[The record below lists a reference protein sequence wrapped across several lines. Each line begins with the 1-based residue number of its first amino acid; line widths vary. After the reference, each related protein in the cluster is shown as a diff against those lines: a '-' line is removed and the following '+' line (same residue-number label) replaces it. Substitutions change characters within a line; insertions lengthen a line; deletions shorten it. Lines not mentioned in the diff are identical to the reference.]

1 MTLRPLRRHALRIA
15 GAATLSGALA
25 CRPATLTPVPVPV
38 PAPEVAADSIPRR
51 VPSERPCAIP
61 MSDEEMRRAA
71 WAGYR
76 ATFATLVDSLTGD
89 PRFRSAHWGV
99 LVVAPL
105 TGDTIVSR
113 NAGKLFMPASNQKLL
128 TGALALTQ
136 LGADHRFETRLLG
149 SGRVV
154 NGTLVGDLAVL
165 GDGDPSVSDSLA
177 GGDAMAPLRAFA
189 DSLRARGIRRVGGRL
204 LRAAQ
209 VFPDSTLGFGWAWD
223 DLDFGYSAPVDAL
236 TFNEGYAEVLIIGAR
251 RVGGRVTVRTTPAT
265 TVPRLGRG
273 DVRTAAGP
281 SDVRIA
287 GDVRGR
293 RPLVHL
299 TGTIAPNDTVRLEV
313 ALRHPTAAYLD
324 AFAEALRARGITIRG
339 GVDPDAIA
347 DTTGMI
353 TLATRRSPP
362 LREILPRFEKPSQ
375 NQIGELLFKATA
387 RARTGVG
394 SADSGRAV
402 LERQL
407 LAWGADSLGFAV
419 RDGSGLSRH
428 DYVTPE
434 TIVRVLDAMRRH
446 PEFETFRTSLPV
458 AGVDGT
464 IRTRMRGTSAEG
476 RVFAKTG
483 TLDKAR
489 SLSGY
494 VATPDGRLLLFSF
507 LTNNHVASNREADR
521 VTDALASWL
530 AGTPLPSA
538 DPMGTPFV
546 LPPPAR

>member
-1 MTLRPLRRHALRIA
+1 MTLRRLLTLSIA
-15 GAATLSGALA
+15 GAAAA
-25 CRPATLTPVPVPV
+25 CRPVAPAVTPVPAAIDA
-38 PAPEVAADSIPRR
+38 PATDTDTTARRAPSDRADVIP
-51 VPSERPCAIP
+51 PTD
-61 MSDEEMRRAA
+61 DEMHRAA
-71 WAGYR
+71 WEGYR
-76 ATFATLVDSLTGD
+76 TTFTTLVDSLTGD

-99 LVVAPL
+99 LVVDPL
-105 TGDTIVSR
+105 SGDTIVSR

-177 GGDAMAPLRAFA
+177 GGDAMAPLLAFA
-189 DSLRARGIRRVGGRL
+189 DSLRARGVRRVGGRL

-236 TFNEGYAEVLIIGAR
+236 MFNEGYAEVLVIGAR

-265 TVPRLGRG
+265 TVPRLGR
-273 DVRTAAGP
+273 VEVTTAAGR
-281 SDVRIA
+281 SDVRLA

-324 AFAEALRARGITIRG
+324 AFAEALRTRGITIRG

-347 DTTGMI
+347 DTTGMV

-428 DYVTPE
+428 DYVSPE
-434 TIVRVLDAMRRH
+434 TIVRVLEAMRAH
-446 PEFETFRTSLPV
+446 PEFETFRASLPV

-521 VTDALASWL
+521 VTDALAAWL
-530 AGTPLPSA
+530 AGTPLP
-538 DPMGTPFV
+538 PVGPRRMRPV
-546 LPPPAR
+546 VEPPAR

>member
-1 MTLRPLRRHALRIA
+1 MPLRPLLIA
-15 GAATLSGALA
+15 TLVGAAVA
-25 CRPATLTPVPVPV
+25 CRPVAPAVTPT
-38 PAPEVAADSIPRR
+38 PAPLDGPVADTTAPWRAPID
-51 VPSERPCAIP
+51 RPCAIP
-61 MSDEEMRRAA
+61 PSDEAMRRAA
-71 WAGYR
+71 WDGYR
-76 ATFATLVDSLTGD
+76 ATFTTLVDSLTGD

-99 LVVAPL
+99 LVVDPS

-177 GGDAMAPLRAFA
+177 GGDAMAPLLAFA
-189 DSLRARGIRRVGGRL
+189 DSLRARGVRRIGGRL

-236 TFNEGYAEVLIIGAR
+236 TFNEGYAEVLVIGAR

-265 TVPRLGRG
+265 TVPRLGRS
-273 DVRTAAGP
+273 DVTTAAGP
-281 SDVRIA
+281 SDVRVA

-299 TGTIAPNDTVRLEV
+299 TGTVAPNDTVRLEV

-324 AFAEALRARGITIRG
+324 ALAEALRARGITIRG
-339 GVDPDAIA
+339 GVDPDAVA
-347 DTTGMI
+347 DTTGMT

-428 DYVTPE
+428 DYVSPE
-434 TIVRVLDAMRRH
+434 TIVRVLDAMRVH
-446 PEFETFRTSLPV
+446 PEYATFRASLPV

-464 IRTRMRGTSAEG
+464 IRSRMRGTSAEG

-494 VATPDGRLLLFSF
+494 VDTPDGRTLLFSF

-521 VTDALASWL
+521 VTDALAAWL
-530 AGTPLPSA
+530 AGTPLPPAGPTS
-538 DPMGTPFV
+538 GSLV
-546 LPPPAR
+546 VPPQAR

>member
-1 MTLRPLRRHALRIA
+1 MSIRPLLAI
-15 GAATLSGALA
+15 ALA
-25 CRPATLTPVPVPV
+25 CTAACRPTTPTPAPAPSALTPV
-38 PAPEVAADSIPRR
+38 ADTSAADVAPRR
-51 VPSERPCAIP
+51 VPSNQPCAIVP
-61 MSDEEMRRAA
+61 SDEEMRRAA
-71 WAGYR
+71 WDGYR
-76 ATFATLVDSLTGD
+76 IEFTALVDSLTGD

-99 LVVAPL
+99 LVVDPL

-149 SGRVV
+149 TGRVV
-154 NGTLVGDLAVL
+154 NGTLTGDLAVL

-177 GGDAMAPLRAFA
+177 GGDAMAPLLAFA
-189 DSLRARGIRRVGGRL
+189 DSLRARGVRRIGGRL
-204 LRAAQ
+204 LRAAT

-223 DLDFGYSAPVDAL
+223 DLDYGYSAPVDAL
-236 TFNEGYAEVLIIGAR
+236 TFNEGYAEVLVIGAR
-251 RVGGRVTVRTTPAT
+251 RPGGRVTVRTSPAT
-265 TVPRLGRG
+265 TVPRLGR
-273 DVRTAAGP
+273 VTVTTAAGR
-281 SDVRIA
+281 SDVTIA
-287 GDVRGR
+287 GDVRGS
-293 RPLVHL
+293 RPRVHL
-299 TGTIAPNDTVRLEV
+299 TGTVAPNDTVRLEV

-324 AFAEALRARGITIRG
+324 ALAEALRRRGITIRG

-347 DTTGMI
+347 DTTGMV

-375 NQIGELLFKATA
+375 NQIGELLLKATA

-428 DYVTPE
+428 DYVSPE
-434 TIVRVLDAMRRH
+434 TIVKVLAAMRQH
-446 PEFETFRTSLPV
+446 PEFETFRASLPV

-464 IRTRMRGTSAEG
+464 IRSRMRGTSAEG

-494 VATPDGRLLLFSF
+494 VQTPDGRLLLFSF
-507 LTNNHVASNREADR
+507 LTNNHVASNRETDR
-521 VTDALASWL
+521 VTDALAAWL
-530 AGTPLPSA
+530 AGTPLPPPEPASGA
-538 DPMGTPFV
+538 MVRPPTTP
-546 LPPPAR
+546 

>member
-1 MTLRPLRRHALRIA
+1 MPRGRGTAPPSPRSSIRSPAIRAS
-15 GAATLSGALA
+15 AAH
-25 CRPATLTPVPVPV
+25 
-38 PAPEVAADSIPRR
+38 
-51 VPSERPCAIP
+51 
-61 MSDEEMRRAA
+61 
-71 WAGYR
+71 
-76 ATFATLVDSLTGD
+76 TG
-89 PRFRSAHWGV
+89 GV
-99 LVVAPL
+99 LVVDPL

-236 TFNEGYAEVLIIGAR
+236 TFNEGYAEVLVIGAR
-251 RVGGRVTVRTTPAT
+251 RVGGRVTMRTTPAT

-273 DVRTAAGP
+273 DVTTAAGP